1 MNQQGQAI
9 AQLNTIIK
17 ANLGVSKIAGIGVI
31 ALRDI
36 KKGEKIY
43 ADRLPSIYHIPY
55 GSIRKLFPE
64 ARKIILER
72 WPSIVN
78 GSKFIYPDARLL
90 SFMNHSEVGHNYDPL
105 TDTAECD
112 IFEGEE
118 IFENYKL
125 MPNWDKVWPLN
136 KNLWLNVIGATKPK
150 SPRNLICVLLA
161 RLNIKNY
168 AHN

>member
-1 MNQQGQAI
+1 MNKQDFQVME
-9 AQLNTIIK
+9 LNSQIK
-17 ANLGVSKIAGIGVI
+17 ANLGVSKISGIGVI

-43 ADRLPSIYHIPY
+43 ADKLPNIYHIPY
-55 GSIRKLFPE
+55 GSMNKLFPE

-90 SFMNHSEVGHNYDPL
+90 SFMNHSETGHNYNPL

-112 IFEGEE
+112 IMEGEE
-118 IFENYKL
+118 ILENYKL
-125 MPNWDKVWPLN
+125 MPNYEKVWPLN
-136 KNLWLNVIGATKPK
+136 KNQWLIATSAIKLK
-150 SPRNLICVLLA
+150 SPRNLSVVRLA
-161 RLNIKNY
+161 KRLIKLFALN
-168 AHN
+168 

>member
-1 MNQQGQAI
+1 MNNQEQAI

-17 ANLGVSKIAGIGVI
+17 ANLGVSKVNGIGVI

-90 SFMNHSEVGHNYDPL
+90 SFMNHSEIGHNYDPL

-118 IFENYKL
+118 ILENYKS
-125 MPNWDKVWPLN
+125 MPNFEKVWPTN
-136 KNLWLNVIGATKPK
+136 KNLWLNATNVTKSK
-150 SPRNLICVLLA
+150 SPMNLTVA
-161 RLNIKNY
+161 RLVKRLIKSF
-168 AHN
+168 